1 MQADC
6 PNRDPSP
13 KAQDDALLLCRSLFS
28 LKIFAL
34 SSLSSSLFA
43 LSSLLFIIY
52 ASPIL
57 GPAFGVEIGVG
68 ISILPIVVS

>member
-1 MQADC
+1 MT
-6 PNRDPSP
+6 
-13 KAQDDALLLCRSLFS
+13 LFVNLDKL
-28 LKIFAL
+28 LKIFN
-34 SSLSSSLFA
+34 LFI
-43 LSSLLFIIY
+43 LSLLFPPRSFLFIY

>member
-1 MQADC
+1 MT
-6 PNRDPSP
+6 
-13 KAQDDALLLCRSLFS
+13 LFVNLVKL
-28 LKIFAL
+28 LKIFNLFILSLLFAL
-34 SSLSSSLFA
+34 SSLSFV
-43 LSSLLFIIY
+43 Y

>member
-1 MQADC
+1 MT
-6 PNRDPSP
+6 
-13 KAQDDALLLCRSLFS
+13 LFVNLVNLVNL
-28 LKIFAL
+28 LKIFNLFIL
-34 SSLSSSLFA
+34 SLL
-43 LSSLLFIIY
+43 SLLFFY

>member
-1 MQADC
+1 MT
-6 PNRDPSP
+6 
-13 KAQDDALLLCRSLFS
+13 LFVNLVKL
-28 LKIFAL
+28 LKIFN
-34 SSLSSSLFA
+34 LFI
-43 LSSLLFIIY
+43 LSLLFPLCSFLFIY

>member
-1 MQADC
+1 MQAVC
-6 PNRDPSP
+6 QNRDPSP

-28 LKIFAL
+28 LKSLLSAL
-34 SSLSSSLFA
+34 SSHLFV
-43 LSSLLFIIY
+43 Y

>member
-1 MQADC
+1 MT
-6 PNRDPSP
+6 
-13 KAQDDALLLCRSLFS
+13 LFVNLVKL
-28 LKIFAL
+28 LKIFNLFIL
-34 SSLSSSLFA
+34 SFLFA
-43 LSSLLFIIY
+43 LSSFLFIY